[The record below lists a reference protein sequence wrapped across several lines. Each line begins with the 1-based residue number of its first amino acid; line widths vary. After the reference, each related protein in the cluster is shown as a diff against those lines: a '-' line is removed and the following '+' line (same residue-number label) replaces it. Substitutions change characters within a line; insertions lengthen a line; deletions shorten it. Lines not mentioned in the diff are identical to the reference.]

1 MNSAADIPLTS
12 GPRPRGARLAE
23 AFGVVAGPAAWLVQL
38 CCGVWLANQPC
49 FPSSGRLLAP
59 PPSLSWTWGALVTLV
74 GACAVIALLAF
85 LFSLRRYRATDAPS
99 GGRARFMALWGMLFG
114 GGFCIATL
122 FTIVAFAT
130 LPRCAG

>member
-1 MNSAADIPLTS
+1 MNAADIPLN
-12 GPRPRGARLAE
+12 PRPRPRSSPLAE

-59 PPSLSWTWGALVTLV
+59 PPSLSWTWGALVVLV
-74 GACAVIALLAF
+74 GACAVIALVAF
-85 LFSLRRYRATDAPS
+85 LLSLRRYRAMPAEL
-99 GGRARFMALWGMLFG
+99 GREHFMALWGMLFG